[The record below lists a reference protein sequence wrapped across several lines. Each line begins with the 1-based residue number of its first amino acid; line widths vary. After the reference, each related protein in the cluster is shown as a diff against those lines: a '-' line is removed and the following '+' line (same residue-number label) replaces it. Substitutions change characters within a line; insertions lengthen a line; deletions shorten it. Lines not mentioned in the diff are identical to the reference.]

1 MEAWKAPPSTSFPGP
16 GPVVGAQLNT
26 QHTNAKEWKS
36 VLSLGETRRITQTK
50 LSQATHF
57 FCMRRYATDS
67 QFKFINIKGVGGWN
81 KWKMILEPPSSFHSF
96 RMLFLF
102 LLFALSVFLL
112 YRFQRLQ
119 TLKTLTGHNVSLRL
133 SEGSPAERA
142 HQEVILPFMSMID
155 DAQLQDKGFEKI
167 PPVLQEGEEKG

>member
-1 MEAWKAPPSTSFPGP
+1 
-16 GPVVGAQLNT
+16 
-26 QHTNAKEWKS
+26 
-36 VLSLGETRRITQTK
+36 
-50 LSQATHF
+50 
-57 FCMRRYATDS
+57 
-67 QFKFINIKGVGGWN
+67 
-81 KWKMILEPPSSFHSF
+81 MILEPPSSFHSF

-102 LLFALSVFLL
+102 LLFASSVFLL

-155 DAQLQDKGFEKI
+155 DARLQDKGFEKI
-167 PPVLQEGEEKG
+167 PPACWRRGKKKANCLDSPPRREAACASRWDTLASARGRCHVAAQIAAANHRKPEYGPSTPPLIFDA